1 MATEPRSR
9 RSLFGRLAV
18 LGTAKPDP
26 TFTPPPI
33 TIADGLWA
41 LERRV
46 VVVLGLTLP
55 CRSTLIRLKSG
66 GLLVHSPPPLDDIA
80 RAALDTLGPVTA
92 IVAPN
97 SFHHTYVPH
106 HARAFPRAQ
115 VFLAPGLAQR
125 IPGLPPGVTLS
136 ETPQEEWCGEIDQ
149 FVVGP
154 DRGLSEVT
162 LFHRPTKTVILTDFS
177 MNLVHPHTRRQA
189 VYWRVAGYQGS
200 FGPSRLV
207 RMTVFRDHQVAASF
221 AARVLGW
228 DFDRIVMCHGD
239 IIDRNA
245 RALFRTAFSRYF
257 DGSPR

>member
-125 IPGLPPGVTLS
+125 IPGLPPGVTPLPPRPAPPRPCQRLPHAG
-136 ETPQEEWCGEIDQ
+136 PQ
-149 FVVGP
+149 
-154 DRGLSEVT
+154 
-162 LFHRPTKTVILTDFS
+162 
-177 MNLVHPHTRRQA
+177 PHDA
-189 VYWRVAGYQGS
+189 
-200 FGPSRLV
+200 
-207 RMTVFRDHQVAASF
+207 
-221 AARVLGW
+221 VLGPL
-228 DFDRIVMCHGD
+228 RG
-239 IIDRNA
+239 RGQ
-245 RALFRTAFSRYF
+245 R
-257 DGSPR
+257 